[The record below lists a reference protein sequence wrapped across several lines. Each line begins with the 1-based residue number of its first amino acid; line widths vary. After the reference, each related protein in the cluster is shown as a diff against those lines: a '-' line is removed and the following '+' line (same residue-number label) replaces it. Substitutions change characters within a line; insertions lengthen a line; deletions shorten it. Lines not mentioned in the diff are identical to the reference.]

1 MASYSSSIHAL
12 KHLLS
17 ISEATSYKCRI
28 RSKVSENVSYLINGV
43 EYSFVEVTCDDG
55 MQYGLQAYG
64 DEAIELHK
72 EALKHSSKEEK
83 EEEGISI
90 PVNNIAY

>member
-17 ISEATSYKCRI
+17 ISDASSYKCRI
-28 RSKVSENVSYLINGV
+28 SKVFENISYLINGV
-43 EYSFVEVTCDDG
+43 EYCFVEVTCNDT

-72 EALKHSSKEEK
+72 EALKHSSKEK
-83 EEEGISI
+83 EEGISI

>member
-17 ISEATSYKCRI
+17 ISSTSSYKCHI
-28 RSKVSENVSYLINGV
+28 SKVSENVSHLVNGV
-43 EYSFVEVTCDDG
+43 EYSFVEVTCNDG
-55 MQYGLQAYG
+55 IQYSLQAYG

-72 EALKHSSKEEK
+72 EALRHSSKEK
-83 EEEGISI
+83 EEGISI
-90 PVNNIAY
+90 PVSYIAH

>member
-72 EALKHSSKEEK
+72 EALKHSSKEK
-83 EEEGISI
+83 EEGISI